1 MATLVVFDLD
11 GTLVDSRHDLAAS
24 TNDVLAGLGAGPL
37 PVDVV
42 EQMVGDG
49 ARTLVHR
56 ALVRAGCDADL
67 DTALAE
73 FHRCY
78 GLRLL
83 ETTRPYEGIAEVLQS
98 LAGTRLAVL
107 TNKPGEPTRRLL
119 DHFGWTG
126 TFDRVIGGDGPFPR
140 KPDPAGLIDLMRTC
154 GAEPGETMM
163 VGDSMVDVD
172 VARQAGTHICVAAY
186 GFGAARGDLSL
197 RGDELIANAAQDIST
212 LWSRVQQGP
221 RSRVQGAR

>member
-11 GTLVDSRHDLAAS
+11 GTLVDSRQDLAAS

-56 ALVRAGCDADL
+56 ALVHAGCDADL
-67 DTALAE
+67 DAALAE

-78 GLRLL
+78 ARRLL
-83 ETTRPYEGIAEVLQS
+83 ETTRPYDGIPEVLQS

-107 TNKPGEPTRRLL
+107 TNKPLEPTRRLL
-119 DHFGWTG
+119 EHFGWTG
-126 TFDRVIGGDGPFPR
+126 TFDRVVGGDGPFAR
-140 KPDPAGLIDLMRTC
+140 KPDPAGLLDVMRMC
-154 GAEPGETMM
+154 GAEPHETMM

-172 VARQAGTHICVAAY
+172 VARQAGAHICVAAY

-197 RGDELIANAAQDIST
+197 RGDELIANAARDIYT
-212 LWSRVQQGP
+212 LWSRVRQSP
-221 RSRVQGAR
+221 RSTVLGKI

>member
-1 MATLVVFDLD
+1 MTALVVFDLD
-11 GTLVDSRHDLAAS
+11 GTLVDSRQDLAAS
-24 TNDVLAGLGAGPL
+24 TNDVLAGLGVGPL

-67 DTALAE
+67 DAALAE

-78 GLRLL
+78 ALRLL
-83 ETTRPYEGIAEVLQS
+83 ETTRPYDGITEVLRS
-98 LAGTRLAVL
+98 LTGIRLAVL
-107 TNKPGEPTRRLL
+107 TNKPLEPTRRLL

-126 TFDRVIGGDGPFPR
+126 TFDRVIGGDGPFAR
-140 KPDPAGLIDLMRTC
+140 KPDPAGLLDVMRTC
-154 GAEPGETMM
+154 GAEPHETMM

-172 VARQAGTHICVAAY
+172 VARQAGTQICVAAY

-197 RGDELIANAAQDIST
+197 RGDELIAHSAADLHTILGGT
-212 LWSRVQQGP
+212 
-221 RSRVQGAR
+221 